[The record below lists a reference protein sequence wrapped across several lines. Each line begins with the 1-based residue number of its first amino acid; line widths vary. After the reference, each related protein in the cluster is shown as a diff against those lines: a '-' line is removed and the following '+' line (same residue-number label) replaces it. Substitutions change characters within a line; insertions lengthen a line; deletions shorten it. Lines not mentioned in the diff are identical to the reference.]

1 MSGRGNTDSSR
12 LIHHGDYDMPDV
24 LRDMMLQIRGAEAG
38 KGKDMVKSF
47 EPNLTHLYR
56 SENSLYGEMSVDN
69 SRLNFSF
76 NYHPIWYGAKISISM
91 AGESWEDRALSS
103 VMLDSYMKLVQEMFP
118 LCREN
123 DLMCISD
130 WFEDWMDYSKQ
141 DIVPQKHVLM
151 VTEKQLVTIRIMKR
165 SDFQCMEMR
174 MKFAFMHA
182 DMDVV
187 QILFSEYNLS
197 HFQNF
202 RENTPGFWTIIDPS
216 QRRLAVAM
224 GLGSVSGANSP
235 LKNIESSLVRDF
247 AYMSMKDGINPWTV
261 DIDTPESQKVR
272 VIYVIRAALE
282 HANRQFE
289 RMKKGEVCA
298 ENRKTSKGEI
308 VNISN
313 ALEKVNAFIDH
324 CVQREH
330 VECIPPVQE
339 TYPPI
344 EPRARTNLCLTCGL
358 RIRRM
363 APNLSTLSLLSSSPV
378 PEVHPRQ
385 RAHDDAVEDLMQR
398 VSLS

>member
-1 MSGRGNTDSSR
+1 
-12 LIHHGDYDMPDV
+12 
-24 LRDMMLQIRGAEAG
+24 
-38 KGKDMVKSF
+38 
-47 EPNLTHLYR
+47 
-56 SENSLYGEMSVDN
+56 VDQ
-69 SRLNFSF
+69 
-76 NYHPIWYGAKISISM
+76 
-91 AGESWEDRALSS
+91 ESYAT
-103 VMLDSYMKLVQEMFP
+103 
-118 LCREN
+118 
-123 DLMCISD
+123 
-130 WFEDWMDYSKQ
+130 Q
-141 DIVPQKHVLM
+141 DKVPQKHVLV
-151 VTEKQLVTIRIMKR
+151 VTEKQIVIIRIVKS
-165 SDFQCMEMR
+165 SDGKYMEMY
-174 MKFAFMHA
+174 MSFKYMHA
-182 DMDVV
+182 DLDVV
-187 QILFSEYNLS
+187 HLLFSEYNFS
-197 HFQNF
+197 DFHKF
-202 RENTPGFWTIIDPS
+202 RKNTPGLWTIIDPS

-224 GLGSVSGANSP
+224 GLESITGANSP
-235 LKNIESSLVRDF
+235 LKNIESLLVRDI

-298 ENRKTSKGEI
+298 ENGKTSKGEI

-330 VECIPPVQE
+330 VKCIPPVQE

-358 RIRRM
+358 RIRSM
-363 APNLSTLSLLSSSPV
+363 PPNLSTLSLLSSSPV

>member
-1 MSGRGNTDSSR
+1 
-12 LIHHGDYDMPDV
+12 
-24 LRDMMLQIRGAEAG
+24 MLQIRGAEAG
-38 KGKDMVKSF
+38 KGKDMVESF
-47 EPNLTHLYR
+47 KPNLTRWYTL
-56 SENSLYGEMSVDN
+56 SNSIHGEIPLDHFL
-69 SRLNFSF
+69 LNFSF
-76 NYHPIWYGAKISISM
+76 YYSPNWYAAKIGASM
-91 AGESWEDRALSS
+91 AGKSWEDRALSS

-118 LCREN
+118 LCREH

-151 VTEKQLVTIRIMKR
+151 VTEKQLVTIRITKR
-165 SDFQCMEMR
+165 SDFKCMEMR

-224 GLGSVSGANSP
+224 GLESITGANSP

-282 HANRQFE
+282 HGNRQFE

-298 ENRKTSKGEI
+298 ENRKTLKREI
-308 VNISN
+308 VEISS
-313 ALEKVNAFIDH
+313 ALKKINAFIDH
-324 CVQREH
+324 SGQREH
-330 VECIPPVQE
+330 VKCIPPGQE

-378 PEVHPRQ
+378 PEVHPSQ
-385 RAHDDAVEDLMQR
+385 RAHDDAVKDLMQR